1 MRFAV
6 ILVAATVLVWSATSP
21 SLAFY
26 CRKPSAPSCAERY
39 GSFDDDYEFD
49 RCKREMEDFKS
60 EVERFIDCN
69 NQQARSD
76 NEESISDYKDAV
88 ESFNRRAGD

>member
-1 MRFAV
+1 M
-6 ILVAATVLVWSATSP
+6 VWLDTSLA
-21 SLAFY
+21 LAFY
-26 CRKPSAPSCAERY
+26 CTKPSAPSCAERY
-39 GSFDDDYEFD
+39 GSFDDEYEFD

-88 ESFNRRAGD
+88 ESFNRRAGN